1 MTTTTSKD
9 SSVPPT
15 SANMDQIVDKS
26 AVAFKTNGGD
36 SILTG
41 GGSSS
46 DPDSVT
52 QNGLTNGNGNKRI
65 SKQKWVPLE
74 IDLSKSRNKRD
85 RTPRTKRLDTTDSTS
100 VRSVNA
106 TDNDDDYYSDKP
118 PRPRR
123 FRPTTTNRGGRSL
136 AITRGGRRPIQ
147 KNSSAAQRNRNAS
160 EYSDYTSEY
169 ALVNKLGTDAPPFM
183 MPYMGTF
190 YYNGVPSYVNMDSVS
205 LKDAIKKQM

>member
-1 MTTTTSKD
+1 
-9 SSVPPT
+9 
-15 SANMDQIVDKS
+15 MDQSVEKS
-26 AVAFKTNGGD
+26 AVAFKPTGGD
-36 SILTG
+36 SNLPG

-46 DPDSVT
+46 DPDSAA

-85 RTPRTKRLDTTDSTS
+85 RTPRTKRLDTTDTTS
-100 VRSVNA
+100 VRSVTA
-106 TDNDDDYYSDKP
+106 TDNDDDYYSDRP

-136 AITRGGRRPIQ
+136 AISRGGRRPIQ
-147 KNSSAAQRNRNAS
+147 KNSSVAQRNRNVS